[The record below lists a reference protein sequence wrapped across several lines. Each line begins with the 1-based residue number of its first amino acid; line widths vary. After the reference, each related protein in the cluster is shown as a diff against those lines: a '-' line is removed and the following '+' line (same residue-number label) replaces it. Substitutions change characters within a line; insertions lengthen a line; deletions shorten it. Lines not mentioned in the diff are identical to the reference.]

1 MAKADDEAA
10 ILGFGEGKYIHLE
23 YLPWMGPEVIH
34 GDGDEGDVRCHSC
47 RNVLGSWGWSPHPRH
62 TLNGR
67 LETPLL
73 RVLKNVVQEFDIPL
87 DETPAGT
94 PRSNRFEAMI

>member
-1 MAKADDEAA
+1 MV
-10 ILGFGEGKYIHLE
+10 
-23 YLPWMGPEVIH
+23 LPWMGPEVIH

-73 RVLKNVVQEFDIPL
+73 RVLKNVVQEFDVPL

-94 PRSNRFEAMI
+94 PRSNRFEEMI